1 MNDSSVGK
9 DAKQNETLY
18 NPDNK
23 PELPVKAK
31 QSQEGGRSLMQSI
44 DVSAKNKGLAQEDE
58 NGTGVQKSS
67 SVKKFD
73 YEKYKEQAGST
84 H

>member
-23 PELPVKAK
+23 PEHPVKAK

-44 DVSAKNKGLAQEDE
+44 DVSAKNKSL
-58 NGTGVQKSS
+58 V
-67 SVKKFD
+67 
-73 YEKYKEQAGST
+73 
-84 H
+84 